1 MNETASGSARAGGG
15 PEAGGLCPIMDKDVA
30 DHKEFNGYG
39 SSARVSKA
47 GGEAGAGKNCKFGAA
62 CKYQASGCKF
72 VHPAQNCLVV
82 DAGDTTCSAL
92 TSPPAQGVVVAA
104 AAAYTIKPASAPLQP
119 KVVPSSVVR
128 SSGLATSQG
137 AVHQPPHHLQGACEQ
152 PLASAKWCRFGAVC
166 HAVGCKFHHP
176 PPPQP
181 PPQHPPP
188 HHHLPPSQPPGPSQ
202 LAPHLVAHGR
212 NSDVGGNGGVGIGGG
227 GGGGELPIIFPE
239 APSVRVS
246 KAGGEAGAGKN
257 CKFGAACKYQAS
269 GCKFVHPAQNCLVV
283 DAGDTTCSALTSPP
297 AQGVVVAAAAAYT
310 IKPASAPLQPK
321 VVPSS
326 VVRSSGASAKMIV
339 GIFQHRLVNK
349 SAFILCLIIRAGLF
363 LQSYLY
369 YVRGEGLI
377 SYSLRILPSVAQ
389 GVQVWFKLPRYFMQI
404 LSSRCGRAS

>member
-1 MNETASGSARAGGG
+1 MYSSVLQISLAHIPTDRVDKGVDSGFVNETASGSARAGGG

-39 SSARVSKA
+39 SSA
-47 GGEAGAGKNCKFGAA
+47 
-62 CKYQASGCKF
+62 
-72 VHPAQNCLVV
+72 
-82 DAGDTTCSAL
+82 
-92 TSPPAQGVVVAA
+92 
-104 AAAYTIKPASAPLQP
+104 
-119 KVVPSSVVR
+119 
-128 SSGLATSQG
+128 
-137 AVHQPPHHLQGACEQ
+137 
-152 PLASAKWCRFGAVC
+152 
-166 HAVGCKFHHP
+166 
-176 PPPQP
+176 
-181 PPQHPPP
+181 
-188 HHHLPPSQPPGPSQ
+188 
-202 LAPHLVAHGR
+202 
-212 NSDVGGNGGVGIGGG
+212 
-227 GGGGELPIIFPE
+227 
-239 APSVRVS
+239 RVS